1 MEKVHLF
8 IFPTFLFLVWY
19 VLVFIISFYRKA
31 NFLIKKIIEKEK
43 VDRISNVISSVVL
56 FSIIYLF
63 IKCVCVNNLV
73 LIDEKVNV
81 IAVI

>member
-63 IKCVCVNNLV
+63 IKCVNNLV